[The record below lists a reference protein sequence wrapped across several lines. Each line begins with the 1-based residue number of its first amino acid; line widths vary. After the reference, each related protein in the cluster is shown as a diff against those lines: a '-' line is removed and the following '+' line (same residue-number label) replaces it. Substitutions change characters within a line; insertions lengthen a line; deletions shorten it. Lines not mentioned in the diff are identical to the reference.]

1 MCLCERCWIIKL
13 YLIIYNGCEYN
24 SLISVY
30 LKYRNDSDDNDARDD
45 DDDDD
50 TIVVQLF
57 QYNIL
62 ASFHIYEYL

>member
-1 MCLCERCWIIKL
+1 MA
-13 YLIIYNGCEYN
+13 EYN

-30 LKYRNDSDDNDARDD
+30 LKYHDDSDGNNDD
-45 DDDDD
+45 DDVNDD